1 MGSYSDDCDWIQNYA
16 FYDKKT
22 GVLTFSN
29 LNRTKIDFSV
39 TIQIIDSNTIRLVEK
54 NVVLHRTYKYC
65 D

>member
-16 FYDKKT
+16 FYYKKT

-39 TIQIIDSNTIRLVEK
+39 TIQIIDSNTIRLVKK
-54 NVVLHRTYKYC
+54 NVVLHRTYKYG